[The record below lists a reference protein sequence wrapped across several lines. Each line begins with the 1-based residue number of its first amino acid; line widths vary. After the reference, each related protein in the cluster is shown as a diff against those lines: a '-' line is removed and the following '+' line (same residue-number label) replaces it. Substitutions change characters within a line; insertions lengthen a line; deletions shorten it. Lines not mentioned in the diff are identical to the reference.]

1 MKQLILHHHLG
12 LGDHFICNG
21 LVHALKAELG
31 LSTLH
36 LAVKQHNL
44 PTVQSLYQGHDDIR
58 FLVVP
63 PTHYDREDA
72 FIIQQSKDEEL
83 PLMKISYSGAK
94 TLAFDVS
101 FYAQAG
107 LDLGLSWSRFAAPVD
122 TPTAQALID
131 NLIQHER
138 YCLVANAGSV
148 GAFDLNID
156 TTLPVYHVAPGHTQN
171 LIDWSTII
179 GRASEIHCIDSSVIH
194 LVDRLPTR
202 AEKLVYHDVG
212 RGSRFHL
219 NKPWLRRTN
228 LAGRTMK
235 TALNRVFDDH
245 FNALP
250 DEHILELRQ
259 GAIRI
264 LNPRKAAPKFL
275 RSLTNRF
282 IRKTRK
288 RGWSTW
294 RHVCHYSFHM
304 LVEEM
309 ASLKHPP
316 RILETGSAAHG
327 TNSSLLFFAII
338 DVMGG
343 TFDTV
348 DLNPEATRKVQTALE
363 QGYPHL
369 QDRIHCHTQDS
380 VALISQLPG
389 PFDVVYLDSYDLYPG
404 IFKESEAHGL
414 QEFNGIV
421 DKLADEALVLIDD
434 TPRTREIFRRM
445 TDDSFMAAV
454 DAHLAAHQHLPGKG
468 SLVLKQIA
476 QDPRFTVLHHE
487 YQLLLKFKR

>member
-31 LSTLH
+31 LTQLH

-44 PTVQSLYQGHDDIR
+44 LTVQSLYQGHEDIQ
-58 FLVVP
+58 FLVLP
-63 PTHYDREDA
+63 PTAYQNEDTYV
-72 FIIQQSKDEEL
+72 IQQSKAEEI
-83 PLMKISYSGAK
+83 PLLKVSYSGAK

-101 FYAQAG
+101 FYQQLG
-107 LDLGLSWSRFAAPVD
+107 LDLQLSWSGFAAPQN
-122 TPTAQALID
+122 TPAAQQLFEKLIHHD
-131 NLIQHER
+131 R

-148 GAFDLNID
+148 GVFELDID
-156 TTLPVYHVAPGHTQN
+156 TDLPIYHVTPGHTQN
-171 LIDWSTII
+171 LMDWALII
-179 GRASEIHCIDSSVIH
+179 GRATEIHCIDSSVIH
-194 LVDRLPTR
+194 LVDRLPTQ
-202 AEKLVYHDVG
+202 ADKLVYHDVG

-219 NKPWLRRTN
+219 NKPWQRKTN
-228 LAGRTMK
+228 LAGSTMN
-235 TALNRVFDDH
+235 TALTRVFDNH

-250 DEHILELRQ
+250 DEHILELRN

-264 LNPRKAAPKFL
+264 LNPRKAAPGFL

-294 RHVCHYSFHM
+294 RHVCHYSFKL

-309 ASLKHPP
+309 ANLKHPP

-338 DVMGG
+338 DLMGG

-369 QDRIHCHTQDS
+369 MDRIHCHTQDS
-380 VALISQLPG
+380 VALISQVKG

-434 TPRTREIFRRM
+434 TPRTREIFHRM
-445 TDDSFMAAV
+445 NDASFMAAV
-454 DAHLAAHQHLPGKG
+454 DEHFAAHQHLPGKG
-468 SLVLKQIA
+468 SLVIKQIA
-476 QDPRFTVLHHE
+476 KDPRFTVLHHE